1 LPEAAGVDTVVLAV
15 FLRVVLVA
23 SFAAACG
30 GSQPPSGRPEGG
42 GARTAPLAP
51 QAGYCERLAPLLEQ
65 STKAADIGAKLACLD
80 VPGVTELGRFGGGSN
95 AEEEALANCFE
106 RREDFASV
114 VAMPE
119 GTIELRLDDEF
130 VSEAGARAGA
140 RLGDLVPWL
149 PSVSVAND
157 KARRVRARISIEN
170 ARFVTLV
177 GVASK
182 LQGQPREAACL
193 QALCMPGT
201 TYVSKALVGTP
212 KVVLSAED
220 EHGQSAAIGAVLGN
234 AGFSDKQLDRGRRE
248 LSSVQ
253 PVTLAIA
260 RTSFRT
266 PQTERLCRLCGRKG
280 QACCAEGPAC
290 DGGLGCVGAQCVAVG
305 GPGQPCD
312 GESCVEGAACV
323 KGRCEASCG
332 RKASVCC
339 AGNLCAHELR
349 CVTNPQNFDE
359 KRVTSD
365 DFSAEGGFFGTDED
379 RVLSSASCGP
389 AMQRSRFAVTKVGS
403 GRGSCER
410 AWWFDPENEYDCR
423 TAVHVGVSPFGNVSC
438 RVEVFA
444 FEPPKPNLCM
454 P

>member
-1 LPEAAGVDTVVLAV
+1 MH
-15 FLRVVLVA
+15 LRVAPVAFLVV
-23 SFAAACG
+23 ACG
-30 GSQPPSGRPEGG
+30 GSQPASQSASSTSRS
-42 GARTAPLAP
+42 APLAA
-51 QAGYCERLAPLLEQ
+51 QAGYCQRLAPWLEQ

-80 VPGVTELGRFGGGSN
+80 VPGITELGRFGSGAN
-95 AEEEALANCFE
+95 AEEESLANCFE
-106 RREDFASV
+106 RQEDFASV
-114 VAMPE
+114 VATPE
-119 GTIELRLDDEF
+119 GTLELRLDDEF
-130 VSEAGARAGA
+130 VSETGAQAGA

-149 PSVSVAND
+149 PSVAVAND
-157 KARRVRARISIEN
+157 RAQRVRARVSIED
-170 ARFVTLV
+170 ARFITLV

-193 QALCMPGT
+193 QALCTPGT

-220 EHGQSAAIGAVLGN
+220 EHGQSAAIGAVVGN
-234 AGFSDKQLDRGRRE
+234 AAFSDKQLDHGRRE
-248 LSSVQ
+248 LSSLR

-280 QACCAEGPAC
+280 QACCEEGPRC

-305 GPGQPCD
+305 GAGQPCD
-312 GESCVEGAACV
+312 GDSCAEGAACV
-323 KGRCEASCG
+323 EGRCEASCG
-332 RKASVCC
+332 RRGAVCC
-339 AGNLCAHELR
+339 TGNLCAHELR
-349 CVTNPQNFDE
+349 CVTNPQNFEE
-359 KRVTSD
+359 KRISSD
-365 DFSAEGGFFGTDED
+365 DFTAEGGFFGTDED

-389 AMQRSRFAVTKVGS
+389 AMQRSRFAVSKIGS
-403 GRGSCER
+403 GRGNCER
-410 AWWFDPENEYDCR
+410 AWWFDPENEHDCR
-423 TAVHVGVSPFGNVSC
+423 TAVHVGASAFGSVAC